1 MMSKPHESVDTVTL
15 REKIRMKKIDRQVYV
30 DEMGGILREN
40 REKRNALRIGNDC
53 LRFMTQRQRNLSK
66 FINAR
71 IFAERPSQE
80 RLPMV
85 RCDLQTSILKNDG
98 KLFRYGKR
106 LLKQDHLKGKLAV
119 QTKLR
124 AEELGRAVA
133 DRRATARDYEER
145 SEQYLHKQTEVEDN
159 KSREVSSKEIRQRL
173 ERILDALNDD
183 LMAFPKA
190 IRDLEHEVRDRRKEL
205 VDFEELRD
213 GAMRFLQI
221 EQRQLDPLNEELSQ
235 VTTHFEKL
243 IGVEKN
249 ELDER
254 RKKSS
259 LSKYLSEREAHAF
272 NFTESS
278 NITETKI
285 KARNKALVSSRDTLL
300 KIMDAMLVTNLR
312 HVVDCIIDQK
322 EVTCLLTREKDK
334 KLEVN
339 LELREKL
346 DQRKRNFEFLKYN
359 GAKQARSE
367 AAHRDALKREERE
380 RQGFEELDKKLTTQ
394 DRLRSDVHVALHAV
408 FEKLRP
414 IKLPKEENLY
424 SGELIPD
431 VVHFTSKL
439 HKMLSVIESKT
450 VPVGHVKPLMLHVF
464 RQRRVPPDSVRVE
477 LQHQGARENIQGFD
491 AFEADQ
497 PGYISRDM
505 LKARAEE
512 AAAPKKKK

>member
-85 RCDLQTSILKNDG
+85 RCDLQ
-98 KLFRYGKR
+98 
-106 LLKQDHLKGKLAV
+106 
-119 QTKLR
+119 
-124 AEELGRAVA
+124 
-133 DRRATARDYEER
+133 
-145 SEQYLHKQTEVEDN
+145 
-159 KSREVSSKEIRQRL
+159 
-173 ERILDALNDD
+173 
-183 LMAFPKA
+183 
-190 IRDLEHEVRDRRKEL
+190 
-205 VDFEELRD
+205 
-213 GAMRFLQI
+213 
-221 EQRQLDPLNEELSQ
+221 
-235 VTTHFEKL
+235 
-243 IGVEKN
+243 
-249 ELDER
+249 
-254 RKKSS
+254 
-259 LSKYLSEREAHAF
+259 EAHAF